1 MNDKEINKLK
11 KYLALQLEKYVLL
24 IKEEHREFIPEHTLD
39 FLNNITDYEELIK
52 IEDTGTI
59 TCFVNNGKIYFPILA
74 YKVLNALKKIPGFG
88 FNQTHKTYNDDNL
101 IINDNTF
108 NTYIVHAFLKGL
120 SAKEFYDEMML
131 HEAMHLCGMAGANA
145 FQEGL
150 TEFKTRELAK
160 KYNLKTSACGYPK
173 EVKIVYR
180 LQEVFGSDFMNKLA
194 FDMSSRDQFMI
205 IFDKLGKDG
214 VDFFSEIISLMEKEF
229 QTKYYQHMKSF
240 NGLTAPFKKA
250 KMYNEIDYTEVYKV
264 IDAYCSSHK
273 ITDKEF
279 FSKAN

>member
-1 MNDKEINKLK
+1 MNEKEINQIKR
-11 KYLALQLEKYVLL
+11 YLALQLERYVLL
-24 IKEEHREFIPEHTLD
+24 IKEEYREFILSHTLN
-39 FLNNITDYEELIK
+39 FLNNVTNYEELIK

-74 YKVLNALKKIPGFG
+74 YKILNILKKIPGFG
-88 FNQTHKTYNDDNL
+88 LKQTHKTYNDDTL
-101 IINDNTF
+101 VINDNTF
-108 NTYIVHAFLKGL
+108 NTYIAHVFIAGL
-120 SAKEFYDEMML
+120 SLKAFYDEMML
-131 HEAMHLCGMAGANA
+131 HEAMHLCGMAGSNA

-180 LQEVFGSDFMNKLA
+180 LQEIFGSDFMNKLA
-194 FDMSSRDQFMI
+194 FDMSSSDRFMI

-214 VDFFSEIISLMEKEF
+214 VDFFNEIISLMEKEF
-229 QTKYYQHMKSF
+229 QIKYYQHTKSF
-240 NGLTAPFKKA
+240 NGLIAPIKKA
-250 KMYNEIDYTEVYKV
+250 KMYDEIDYTEVYKV

-273 ITDKEF
+273 VTNEEVI
-279 FSKAN
+279 SKMN